1 MCTSEKISPKQILG
15 IHPILKY
22 SFNYKRYFWV
32 IMWKRKHNEKVLDS
46 SYEDLRET
54 YYIWVR
60 PFKI

>member
-1 MCTSEKISPKQILG
+1 
-15 IHPILKY
+15 
-22 SFNYKRYFWV
+22 
-32 IMWKRKHNEKVLDS
+32 MWKRKHNEKVLDS